1 MNLSDEGT
9 TLEHP
14 QWFIWE
20 GVIPKDVCEA
30 WVALAQDVPHQEA
43 RTFRTGEDEN
53 ADGTDNYGDRK
64 TQIRWLAN
72 EGEFQ
77 GLHTTLW
84 NYGLEA
90 NRYFQTLITELPPV
104 QYTEYNEVGSHY
116 GQHHDIDWN
125 RQDGKHRKISITI
138 QLSDPDDY
146 DGGDFS
152 FAFHQNPDPA
162 AMRTQGTIIAFL
174 SYQDHSVSP
183 ITRGKRNSMV
193 AWFEGP
199 RWR

>member
-1 MNLSDEGT
+1 MNMSEGGIP
-9 TLEHP
+9 LDRP

-20 GVIPKDVCEA
+20 SVIPKEVCEA
-30 WVALAQDVPHQEA
+30 WIALAQDVPSQMA
-43 RTFRTGEDEN
+43 RTFRTGEDEEE
-53 ADGTDNYGDRK
+53 DGENYGDRK

-77 GLHTTLW
+77 GLHATLW

-90 NRYFQTLITELPPV
+90 NRYFNTTITDLPPV
-104 QYTEYNEVGSHY
+104 QYTEYKDVGYHY

-125 RQDGKHRKISITI
+125 RQDGKHRKISITV
-138 QLSDPDDY
+138 QLSNPDDY
-146 DGGDFS
+146 DGGDFT
-152 FAFHQNPDPA
+152 FAHHQNPDPA
-162 AMRTQGTIIAFL
+162 ACRAQGTILAFL

-183 ITRGKRNSMV
+183 ITRGSRNSMV

-199 RWR
+199 AWR